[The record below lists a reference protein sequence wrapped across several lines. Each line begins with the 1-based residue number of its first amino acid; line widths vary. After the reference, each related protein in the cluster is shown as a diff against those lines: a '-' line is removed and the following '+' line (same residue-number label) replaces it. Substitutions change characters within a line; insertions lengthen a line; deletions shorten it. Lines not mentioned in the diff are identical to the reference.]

1 MNDINSSNVKS
12 HNSPRTRK
20 PKENKSENF
29 DLLNLSIDKKI
40 SKKENRHINLSFLEY
55 FIHLWAMENNPK
67 YSFFLDY
74 KDFIYKDIS
83 LEVLVPL
90 IERLLK
96 FNFLSGKDESSKQ
109 FISKMSSTLLN
120 YNNMSN
126 GRYKKNFKN

>member
-1 MNDINSSNVKS
+1 MGNG
-12 HNSPRTRK
+12 
-20 PKENKSENF
+20 
-29 DLLNLSIDKKI
+29 
-40 SKKENRHINLSFLEY
+40 
-55 FIHLWAMENNPK
+55 NNPK

-96 FNFLSGKDESSKQ
+96 FNFISGKDESSKQ

-120 YNNMSN
+120 YNNMTN
-126 GRYKKNFKN
+126 GRNKKNLKN

>member
-1 MNDINSSNVKS
+1 MNEINSSNVKS
-12 HNSPRTRK
+12 QNSPLSKK

-29 DLLNLSIDKKI
+29 DLLNLSIEKNR
-40 SKKENRHINLSFLEY
+40 SKKENKHVNLSFLEY
-55 FIHLWAMENNPK
+55 FIPLWAMENNPK

-120 YNNMSN
+120 YNNMNN

>member
-1 MNDINSSNVKS
+1 MNIDKKFS
-12 HNSPRTRK
+12 
-20 PKENKSENF
+20 KSEN
-29 DLLNLSIDKKI
+29 K
-40 SKKENRHINLSFLEY
+40 HVNLSFFEY
-55 FIHLWAMENNPK
+55 FLPLWAMENNPK

-96 FNFLSGKDESSKQ
+96 HNMLKAKEESKQ
-109 FISKMSSTLLN
+109 FLSRMSSTLFQ